1 MIQDVLDFLI
11 PQYDIFSSAYN
22 LENDNCELIENT
34 NLNINTSLYVELGA
48 EDEKIKER

>member
-22 LENDNCELIENT
+22 LENENWELIEST
-34 NLNINTSLYVELGA
+34 NLNRNTSIYVELGA
-48 EDEKIKER
+48 EDEKIQ

>member
-22 LENDNCELIENT
+22 LKNENCELIENI
-34 NLNINTSLYVELGA
+34 NLNRDTSIYVELGA
-48 EDEKIKER
+48 EDEKIQ

>member
-22 LENDNCELIENT
+22 LETDTCELIENT
-34 NLNINTSLYVELGA
+34 N
-48 EDEKIKER
+48 